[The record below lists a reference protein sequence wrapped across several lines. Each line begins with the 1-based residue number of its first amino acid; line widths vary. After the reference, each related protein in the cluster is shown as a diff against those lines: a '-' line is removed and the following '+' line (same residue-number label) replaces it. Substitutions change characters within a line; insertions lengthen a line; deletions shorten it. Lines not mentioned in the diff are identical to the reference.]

1 LTRSTD
7 DRLLAGVCGGLADY
21 TGVDPVVFRVAFAA
35 ATLLGGAG
43 PVAYVIAWLVIPS
56 AERAESHVEAAL
68 GHRPVPR
75 WALVA
80 MVVVAV
86 LAVTSAFD
94 SPWDRRDGF
103 HLPILAWI
111 LVGWIAWRA
120 LRRDR
125 NGPAVETQPLPVT
138 PGFAVEDHPHP
149 TRRTRPSAQLLG
161 LTVSAVLLLAG
172 VLAAVQASGAADV
185 QAGTALALC
194 LVVVGAALL
203 ASAWYGSRRS
213 LLPLAVLLTLA
224 TAVGVTADV
233 PFSGGIG
240 ERNWDVSR
248 ISDLERTYRLGIG
261 EGVLDLRDVE
271 LDGRRTVE
279 ASIGMGHLVVHLPPD
294 VRTTVRAHAGMGA
307 VWIDDREDGGV
318 DVDRTVTFPG
328 DDGELV
334 LRLRVGMGQI
344 EVDR

>member
-1 LTRSTD
+1 
-7 DRLLAGVCGGLADY
+7 
-21 TGVDPVVFRVAFAA
+21 
-35 ATLLGGAG
+35 
-43 PVAYVIAWLVIPS
+43 
-56 AERAESHVEAAL
+56 
-68 GHRPVPR
+68 
-75 WALVA
+75 
-80 MVVVAV
+80 
-86 LAVTSAFD
+86 
-94 SPWDRRDGF
+94 
-103 HLPILAWI
+103 
-111 LVGWIAWRA
+111 
-120 LRRDR
+120 
-125 NGPAVETQPLPVT
+125 
-138 PGFAVEDHPHP
+138 
-149 TRRTRPSAQLLG
+149 
-161 LTVSAVLLLAG
+161 
-172 VLAAVQASGAADV
+172 
-185 QAGTALALC
+185 
-194 LVVVGAALL
+194 VVGAALL
-203 ASAWYGSRRS
+203 ASAWYGSRRG